1 MSAPQ
6 RRPACPLVAERQL
19 GRAIHARLLA
29 SGGRSRRSFLVAAW
43 HTMRTTLPI
52 SASYRRAIFDA
63 LVLQV
68 VLGALSMMLLDGG
81 RVAHTRGIAVLAFWS
96 GAALVIIRRPT
107 APMPTDLFLIRF
119 GFLPL
124 LIVTFALAEWV
135 WSWHW
140 VWRIRGV

>member
-1 MSAPQ
+1 
-6 RRPACPLVAERQL
+6 
-19 GRAIHARLLA
+19 
-29 SGGRSRRSFLVAAW
+29 
-43 HTMRTTLPI
+43 MRTTLPI

-81 RVAHTRGIAVLAFWS
+81 RVAHTTGIAVLAFWS

-107 APMPTDLFLIRF
+107 APTPTDLFLIRF